1 MFQRIV
7 AAIVG
12 LAIVVP
18 PIVWGGLVGSN
29 IVAALVLLVAFDEYS
44 RMAVPQDH
52 WFALA
57 LLTVAGGAVYAAQ
70 LFLPAG
76 ATTWVLALAGLLVM
90 ISSMVRVPDTNLGQQ
105 VAVRLL
111 AGLIYVPVLFSYVIQ
126 VRSLEHGLAWLFLT
140 LAVTWAGDTGAYFA
154 GRAFGKHKLFERVSP
169 KKTWEGFFGGLLFA
183 VAFACVFKYFWLT
196 ELTWVQ
202 AAILGAVLDVV
213 GVLGDL
219 VESMFK
225 RAYGV
230 KDSGWIMPGHG
241 GILDRIDSLLFTG
254 PVAWVLATQVFGV
267 G

>member
-1 MFQRIV
+1 MLQRIV
-7 AAIVG
+7 AALIG

-18 PIVWGGLVGSN
+18 AIVWGGMVGAHV
-29 IVAALVLLVAFDEYS
+29 VAGLVLLIALDEYS

-57 LLTVAGGAVYAAQ
+57 LLVVAGGAVYAAQ
-70 LFLPAG
+70 LFLLPG
-76 ATTWVLALAGLLVM
+76 ALTWVLALAGLLVLVA
-90 ISSMVRVPDTNLGQQ
+90 SMLRVPDTTLGQQ

-126 VRSLEHGLAWLFLT
+126 VRRLDHGLAWLFLT

-154 GRAFGKHKLFERVSP
+154 GRAFGRHKLFERVSP
-169 KKTWEGFFGGLLFA
+169 KKTWEGFFGGLVFA
-183 VAFACVFKYFWLT
+183 IAFACAFKALWLT
-196 ELTWVQ
+196 ELSWVQ
-202 AAILGAVLDVV
+202 AAVLGAVLDGI

-225 RAYGV
+225 RAFGV

-254 PVAWVLATQVFGV
+254 PVAWILATQVFGL